1 MESHELVVAK
11 INAAIKI
18 LEWAKDGI
26 EPGIGGNPQQLHVAL
41 AEAFKV
47 VYRTVSEA
55 VAAEQK
61 ASEQQAA
68 EPAKPEAVPI
78 GG

>member
-1 MESHELVVAK
+1 MEPHDLVVAK

-18 LEWAKDGI
+18 LEWAKDDI

-68 EPAKPEAVPI
+68 EPTKPEAMPI